1 MKKVSL
7 FFLTA
12 LTFIGCGKS
21 NQGELVGVKQKKFYE
36 AKPHGMSLIPGGSF
50 VMGSSDEDIIAAND
64 NITRTVTL
72 RSFWMDET
80 EITNS
85 EYKQFV
91 EWVQDSII
99 KNELTVLA
107 LEVANIFSMDDFPN
121 QDEFNEM
128 VDAKPLLEFLPEAY
142 IKEDGDD
149 DENEA
154 YLNELA
160 DVVLF
165 KDYSSEEDT
174 GDFEIPYYSTN
185 EKPDSLFHYHLP
197 LNDVEIDRESEEFKA
212 IKDFIYLPEKRWFN
226 NEPTIDVKK
235 LKYRFSSVNLD
246 EAIKYPENPEKYTTY
261 QAVPIYPDTTVWIKD
276 FKYSYNEPMHNDYF
290 SHLAYANFPVVGIN
304 WHQAR
309 AFAHWR
315 TKIRNDYL
323 RSRKKR
329 KSTTGTFRLP
339 TEAEWEYAARGGL
352 ESAIYP
358 WGGPYLTDDRGCF
371 MANFK
376 PKRGDYAADMSL
388 YTVEAD
394 SFEPNDYGLFNMSGN
409 VSEWTSSSYTKDN
422 YEFMSTVNPNFDN
435 FKDTHKVIRGGS
447 WKDVSYYLR
456 VASRDYEYADSAR
469 SYLGFRL
476 VRDYLGANDVQQQ

>member
-1 MKKVSL
+1 MKKAL
-7 FFLTA
+7 LILLTA
-12 LTFIGCGKS
+12 LTIIGCGRG
-21 NQGELVGVKQKKFYE
+21 NQGELIGVKQKKFYE
-36 AKPHGMSLIPGGSF
+36 TKPHGMALIPGGSF
-50 VMGSSDEDIIAAND
+50 IMGSSDEDIIAAND

-80 EITNS
+80 EITNA

-91 EWVQDSII
+91 EWVKDSIV

-107 LEVANIFSMDDFPN
+107 LDLAGVSFMDDFPN
-121 QDEFNEM
+121 QDEFKDM
-128 VDAKPLLEFLPEAY
+128 VDAKPILEFLPEAY
-142 IKEDGDD
+142 IKDDSDD
-149 DENEA
+149 DDNEA

-165 KDYSSEEDT
+165 KDYTTEDKID
-174 GDFEIPYYSTN
+174 GEIPYFITN
-185 EKPDSLFHYHLP
+185 ENPDSLFHYHLP
-197 LNDVEIDRESEEFKA
+197 LNDLEIDYESEEFEA

-226 NEPTIDVKK
+226 NEPKIDVKK
-235 LKYRFSSVNLD
+235 LKYRFSAVNA
-246 EAIKYPENPEKYTTY
+246 EKAIKNPDSIEKYTTY
-261 QAVPIYPDTTVWIKD
+261 QAPPIYPDTTVWIKD

-290 SHLAYANFPVVGIN
+290 SSRAYANFPVVGIS
-304 WHQAR
+304 WQQAR

-315 TKIRNDYL
+315 TKIRNDFL

-329 KSTTGTFRLP
+329 KSTVGRFRLP

-352 ESAIYP
+352 ESGIYP
-358 WGGPYLTDDRGCF
+358 WGGPYLTDERGCF

-376 PKRGDYAADMSL
+376 PNRGDYAADLAL

-394 SFEPNDYGLFNMSGN
+394 SFEPNDYGLYNMAGN
-409 VSEWTSSSYTKDN
+409 VSEWTSSTYTKDS
-422 YEFMSTVNPNFDN
+422 YEFITTFNPNLDN
-435 FKDTHKVIRGGS
+435 SDDTHKVIRGGS
-447 WKDVSYYLR
+447 WKDVAYYLR

-476 VRDYLGANDVQQQ
+476 VRDYLGANEVQQQ